1 VPAEIVSEDNQKSD
15 ALNQTRHSI
24 PSAKLVALGS
34 MPETTAEGRETSH
47 TLRLVVPFEDENIYD
62 WPEDL
67 RAAREVPRV
76 DVRVREMSL
85 QDAAH
90 KFCRGKIRLGPAC
103 HRQVLIATLQDTLRT
118 AGGKDTER
126 LLRKMGPD
134 IRKFPFTK
142 N

>member
-1 VPAEIVSEDNQKSD
+1 
-15 ALNQTRHSI
+15 
-24 PSAKLVALGS
+24 